1 VNQWQLYIMDS
12 LKFKAWVNA
21 ARLRTLPL
29 ALSSSL
35 MGSFAAYQDG
45 RFKWNVFG
53 LALLTTLFL
62 QILSNLANDY
72 GDSVNGADNAERV
85 GPARA
90 VQSGKISAYDMKR
103 AVVITSV
110 LAFISGI
117 LLIGAGVGYSNWLP
131 WVVFLLVGLLA
142 IAAAILYTA
151 GSNPYGYKG
160 FGDLFVFLF
169 FGITAVVGTY
179 YLHTENLR
187 ALVLLPAVT
196 IGFLSTAVL
205 NLNNMR
211 DVEGDA
217 RSGKRTMVVLM
228 GSSYAKIYHT
238 FMVVGALVA
247 ITTWSVWHF
256 ESIWQFLFLL
266 AIPLFLRHL
275 LVVFRNKV
283 PAALDP
289 QLKILALSTFV
300 LVLLFGTGVLLS

>member
-1 VNQWQLYIMDS
+1 MDN

-35 MGSFAAYQDG
+35 MGSFAAFQDG

-90 VQSGKISAYDMKR
+90 VQSGNISATSMKT
-103 AVVITSV
+103 AVIITSV
-110 LAFISGI
+110 FAFISGI

-131 WVVFLLVGLLA
+131 WLVFILIGLLA
-142 IAAAILYTA
+142 ISAAILYTA

-169 FGITAVVGTY
+169 FGITAVFGTY
-179 YLHTENLR
+179 YLHTGTLR
-187 ALVLLPAVT
+187 ALALLPAVT

-211 DVEGDA
+211 DIEGDA

-228 GSSYAKIYHT
+228 GSYYAKLYH
-238 FMVVGALVA
+238 FVMVIGAMVA
-247 ITTWSVWHF
+247 ITIWSVLHYT
-256 ESIWQFLFLL
+256 SYWQFIILL
-266 AIPLFLRHL
+266 SLPLFARHL
-275 LVVFRNKV
+275 LVVLRNKV

-289 QLKILALSTFV
+289 QLRILALSIFV

>member
-1 VNQWQLYIMDS
+1 MNRAKL
-12 LKFKAWVNA
+12 KAWGQA
-21 ARLRTLPL
+21 ARPRTLPL

-35 MGSFAAYQDG
+35 MGSFAAFQDG

-53 LALLTTLFL
+53 LALLTTILL

-72 GDSVNGADNAERV
+72 GDSVNGADNADRI

-90 VQSGKISAYDMKR
+90 VQSGKISVSAMKR
-103 AVVITSV
+103 GVVITSI

-117 LLIGAGVGYSNWLP
+117 LLIGAGVGYHNWLP
-131 WVVFLLVGLLA
+131 WIVFLLVGLMA

-187 ALVLLPAVT
+187 AFVLLPAIT
-196 IGFLSTAVL
+196 IGLLSTAVL

-211 DVEGDA
+211 DIEGDA
-217 RSGKRTMVVLM
+217 RSGKRTMVVIM
-228 GSSYAKIYHT
+228 GSSNAKIYH
-238 FMVVGALVA
+238 FLMVVGAIVSS
-247 ITTWSVWHF
+247 IVWSALNF
-256 ESIWQFLFLL
+256 KSLWQFIYLIAL
-266 AIPLFLRHL
+266 PLFIRHL
-275 LVVFRNKV
+275 NVVMRNII

-289 QLKILALSTFV
+289 QLRILAISIFV
-300 LVLLFGTGVLLS
+300 FVLLFGLGVLLI

>member
-1 VNQWQLYIMDS
+1 MDS

-35 MGSFAAYQDG
+35 MGSFAAYQDLP
-45 RFKWNVFG
+45 FKWNVFG

-85 GPARA
+85 GPVRA
-90 VQSGKISAYDMKR
+90 VQSGNISATSMKT
-103 AVVITSV
+103 ALIFTSF
-110 LAFISGI
+110 LAFISGM

-131 WVVFLLVGLLA
+131 WLVFLLVGLLA

-169 FGITAVVGTY
+169 FGIVAVTGTY
-179 YLHTENLR
+179 YLHTGTLSLK
-187 ALVLLPAVT
+187 ALLPAIT

-211 DVEGDA
+211 DIEGDA

-228 GSSYAKIYHT
+228 GSSYAKLYH
-238 FMVVGALVA
+238 FVMVTGAMVA
-247 ITTWSVWHF
+247 IIIWSVLHYI
-256 ESIWQFLFLL
+256 SYWQFIFLL
-266 AIPLFLRHL
+266 SLPLFARHL
-275 LVVFRNKV
+275 RVVLQNKV

-289 QLKILALSTFV
+289 QLKILALSTFI
-300 LVLLFGTGVLLS
+300 LVLLFGMGLLI

>member
-131 WVVFLLVGLLA
+131 WVVFLMVGLLA
-142 IAAAILYTA
+142 ISAAILIYSRVKSLWLQRFWRLVCIPVFWDNCRGRNLLSAHRKFT
-151 GSNPYGYKG
+151 GSC
-160 FGDLFVFLF
+160 
-169 FGITAVVGTY
+169 
-179 YLHTENLR
+179 
-187 ALVLLPAVT
+187 
-196 IGFLSTAVL
+196 STACRYHRL
-205 NLNNMR
+205 SEYR
-211 DVEGDA
+211 RIKPEQ
-217 RSGKRTMVVLM
+217 
-228 GSSYAKIYHT
+228 YA
-238 FMVVGALVA
+238 GC
-247 ITTWSVWHF
+247 
-256 ESIWQFLFLL
+256 
-266 AIPLFLRHL
+266 
-275 LVVFRNKV
+275 
-283 PAALDP
+283 
-289 QLKILALSTFV
+289 
-300 LVLLFGTGVLLS
+300 

>member
-1 VNQWQLYIMDS
+1 MNSSKIAV
-12 LKFKAWVNA
+12 WVHA
-21 ARLRTLPL
+21 MRPRTLPL

-35 MGSFAAYQDG
+35 MGSFAAFQDG

-90 VQSGKISAYDMKR
+90 VQSGNISAASMKT
-103 AVVITSV
+103 AVIITSV

-117 LLIGAGVGYSNWLP
+117 LLIGAGVGYNNWLP
-131 WVVFLLVGLLA
+131 WLVFLLIGLMA
-142 IAAAILYTA
+142 ISAAILYTA

-169 FGITAVVGTY
+169 FGITAVFGTY
-179 YLHTENLR
+179 YLHTGTLR
-187 ALVLLPAVT
+187 VLALLPAVT

-211 DVEGDA
+211 DIEGDA

-228 GSSYAKIYHT
+228 GSSYAKLYH
-238 FMVVGALVA
+238 FVMVIGAMVA
-247 ITTWSVWHF
+247 IIIWSVLHYT
-256 ESIWQFLFLL
+256 SYWQFIFLL
-266 AIPLFLRHL
+266 SLPLFARHL
-275 LVVFRNKV
+275 LVVLRNKV
-283 PAALDP
+283 PAELDP
-289 QLKILALSTFV
+289 QLKILALSTFI
-300 LVLLFGTGVLLS
+300 LVLLFGMGLLF

>member
-1 VNQWQLYIMDS
+1 MNQWQLYIMDS

-35 MGSFAAYQDG
+35 MGSFAAFQDG
-45 RFKWNVFG
+45 PFKWNVFG

-72 GDSVNGADNAERV
+72 GDSVNGADNAERI

-90 VQSGKISAYDMKR
+90 VQSGKISAFEMKR
-103 AVVITSV
+103 AVMITSV
-110 LAFISGI
+110 LAFIWGI
-117 LLIGAGVGYSNWLP
+117 LLIGAGVGYGNWLP
-131 WVVFLLVGLLA
+131 WIVFLLVGLLA

-169 FGITAVVGTY
+169 FGITAVFGTY
-179 YLHTENLR
+179 YLHTGTLR
-187 ALVLLPAVT
+187 VLTLLPAVT

-211 DVEGDA
+211 DIEGDA

-228 GSSYAKIYHT
+228 GSSYAKIYHSI
-238 FMVVGALVA
+238 MVIGALVA
-247 ITTWSVWHF
+247 LIIWSLMHYK
-256 ESIWQFLFLL
+256 SLWQFLFLL
-266 AIPLFLRHL
+266 AIPLFLLHL
-275 LVVFRNKV
+275 LMVFRNKV
-283 PAALDP
+283 PAVLDP
-289 QLKILALSTFV
+289 QLKILAFSTFV
-300 LVLLFGTGVLLS
+300 LVLLFGMGLLF